1 MTLLYSLTAEVL
13 TTRSLL
19 NNDVRTA
26 ITTNE
31 YDYNLLSLMSE
42 MVHNLNL
49 KICIEGIETE
59 EERVR
64 ILEIAPDYS
73 QGFYF
78 GRPCPYNQFAEN
90 FVLPKQNHN

>member
-31 YDYNLLSLMSE
+31 YDYNEDLM
-42 MVHNLNL
+42 LYP
-49 KICIEGIETE
+49 E
-59 EERVR
+59 ENR
-64 ILEIAPDYS
+64 
-73 QGFYF
+73 
-78 GRPCPYNQFAEN
+78 
-90 FVLPKQNHN
+90 

>member
-31 YDYNLLSLMSE
+31 YDYNEDTMLPQR
-42 MVHNLNL
+42 
-49 KICIEGIETE
+49 TE
-59 EERVR
+59 K
-64 ILEIAPDYS
+64 S
-73 QGFYF
+73 F
-78 GRPCPYNQFAEN
+78 
-90 FVLPKQNHN
+90 PKANR

>member
-31 YDYNLLSLMSE
+31 YDYNEDTRLPQR
-42 MVHNLNL
+42 
-49 KICIEGIETE
+49 TE
-59 EERVR
+59 K
-64 ILEIAPDYS
+64 
-73 QGFYF
+73 
-78 GRPCPYNQFAEN
+78 N
-90 FVLPKQNHN
+90 FPKANR

>member
-31 YDYNLLSLMSE
+31 YDYNEDTRLPQR
-42 MVHNLNL
+42 
-49 KICIEGIETE
+49 IEK
-59 EERVR
+59 
-64 ILEIAPDYS
+64 S
-73 QGFYF
+73 F
-78 GRPCPYNQFAEN
+78 
-90 FVLPKQNHN
+90 PKANR

>member
-31 YDYNLLSLMSE
+31 YDYNEDTRLPQR
-42 MVHNLNL
+42 
-49 KICIEGIETE
+49 TE
-59 EERVR
+59 KSFPEANR
-64 ILEIAPDYS
+64 
-73 QGFYF
+73 
-78 GRPCPYNQFAEN
+78 
-90 FVLPKQNHN
+90 

>member
-31 YDYNLLSLMSE
+31 YDYNEDMMLPQR
-42 MVHNLNL
+42 
-49 KICIEGIETE
+49 TE
-59 EERVR
+59 K
-64 ILEIAPDYS
+64 S
-73 QGFYF
+73 F
-78 GRPCPYNQFAEN
+78 
-90 FVLPKQNHN
+90 PKANR